1 MRIRNRHLGEWPMD
15 FHGFSTMESQL
26 MIWKEYEINSIL
38 GLPGAS
44 LQAIMKTADFS
55 ASRRFLE
62 AGVLTVA
69 GIDN

>member
-1 MRIRNRHLGEWPMD
+1 
-15 FHGFSTMESQL
+15 MESQL
-26 MIWKEYEINSIL
+26 MIWKEYEIDSIL
-38 GLPGAS
+38 GLPGVS
-44 LQAIMKTADFS
+44 PQAITKTADFS